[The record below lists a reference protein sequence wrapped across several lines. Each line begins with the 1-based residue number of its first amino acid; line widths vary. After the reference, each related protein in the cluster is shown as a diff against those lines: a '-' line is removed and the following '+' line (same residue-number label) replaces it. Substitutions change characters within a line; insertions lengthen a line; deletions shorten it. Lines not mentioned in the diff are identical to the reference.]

1 MRSIALLAA
10 ARLLKAAVET
20 SSCQSSSAAPVDGT
34 CSNVATGGES
44 GDQPERVVIRGDNAA
59 ASDSVIATS
68 SSLASDIAD
77 SSVLLASSK
86 ALWEEDEPSAIVA
99 KPSRESLPLLMFI
112 SQKALQKA
120 NQGLDW
126 AIMGLKKD
134 EDGDAAHAFLGPFT
148 FANSR
153 QDSKNAKT

>member
-1 MRSIALLAA
+1 MGLLFLF
-10 ARLLKAAVET
+10 LLYY
-20 SSCQSSSAAPVDGT
+20 
-34 CSNVATGGES
+34 
-44 GDQPERVVIRGDNAA
+44 RFR
-59 ASDSVIATS
+59 
-68 SSLASDIAD
+68 
-77 SSVLLASSK
+77 
-86 ALWEEDEPSAIVA
+86 EEDEPSAIVA